1 MCILTYGWL
10 CIQDNR
16 ENSSCWIVREN
27 WRKYIQIIQWN
38 TNNTWNNQVDHVY
51 RSMVTNIS
59 VRVYIENE
67 NL

>member
-1 MCILTYGWL
+1 MRMSGFLHSQEAYLIYLKCSP
-10 CIQDNR
+10 R
-16 ENSSCWIVREN
+16 KPENS
-27 WRKYIQIIQWN
+27 QWDN
-38 TNNTWNNQVDHVY
+38 SNQVDHVY